1 MYQIDKTL
9 NRIKPLTIKKFAD
22 LGFHE
27 REHLQ
32 EWLAN
37 EPKALG
43 EDLLIIQKEFDGFD
57 DTNERLDLLA
67 LDKDGNLVLIEN
79 KLDDS
84 GRNVVWQALKYA
96 SYCSTLNKAQI
107 VEMYQ
112 KYLNRWC
119 GGGDARALICEFL
132 EVPDLGEAVLNSG
145 NQQRL
150 VFVAAKFRKEVTSTV
165 LWLLSHKIRLQCFKI
180 TPYGMGESLFLN
192 LEQIIPTPEAA
203 EFMIGISEKEAA
215 EKSTES
221 ELKSRHRLRLAFWEK
236 TLEAL
241 RASST
246 DLFNNISPSKDHW
259 LTAGSKYN
267 LIFGNSFI
275 RVELQMSRPSVAEN
289 KFIFDRLF
297 ANKTKIEETFGHE
310 LSWERLNDRKAS
322 YVRYA
327 KNIDGDNRD
336 NWPEMI
342 AWLVE
347 HIIKLEAAFKKP
359 WLDAIQA
366 LKKAGIESGAE
377 STGSAVISHEVSV

>member
-1 MYQIDKTL
+1 MYQIDKSQ
-9 NRIKPLTIKKFAD
+9 NRIKQLKVKRFVD

-37 EPKALG
+37 EPAALG
-43 EDLLIIQKEFDGFD
+43 EDLLVIQKEFDGFD

-67 LDKDGNLVLIEN
+67 LDKDGNLVIIEN

-84 GRNVVWQALKYA
+84 GRDVVWQALKYA
-96 SYCSTLNKAQI
+96 SYCSTLAKAQI

-119 GGGDARALICEFL
+119 GGGEAQSLICEFL
-132 EVPDLGEAVLNSG
+132 EVPDLGEVVLNSG

-150 VFVAAKFRKEVTSTV
+150 VLVAAKFRKEVTSTV
-165 LWLLSHKIRLQCFKI
+165 LWLLSHKIRLQCFKL
-180 TPYGMGESLFLN
+180 TPYEMGDNLFLN

-215 EKSTES
+215 EKSIES
-221 ELKSRHRLRLAFWEK
+221 ELKSRHRLRLAFWEQ

-259 LTAGSKYN
+259 ITAGSKYN
-267 LIFGNSFI
+267 LIFGNKVI
-275 RVELQMSRPSVAEN
+275 RVELQMNRPSAAEN

-297 ANKTKIEETFGHE
+297 SNKVKIGEAFGHE
-310 LSWERLNDRKAS
+310 LSWERLDDKKSS
-322 YVRYA
+322 YVRYG
-327 KNIDGDNRD
+327 KNFDGDNRD

-342 AWLVE
+342 SWLVE
-347 HIIKLEAAFKKP
+347 HIIKLEAAFKYP
-359 WLDAIQA
+359 WADAIQA
-366 LKKAGIESGAE
+366 LKKSGG
-377 STGSAVISHEVSV
+377 GSENDTPY